1 VDVCVLALYDPD
13 SQTQSLLERHA
24 MDLSPLFAAAQL
36 DFTGPYFLSLLSR
49 VMHTTCAATLLGG
62 LIYMRFVLA
71 PATPEGEREAALFH
85 GRRKAWAMCVM
96 ICTLLLLVS
105 GVYNLIMFLGVYKN
119 LPKLYHPLFGVKFL
133 LSIGVMA
140 IMAFIAG
147 KTALAQKMRANL
159 TGWLNLA
166 LVMAL
171 SVFVLGAMLRS
182 FRDLPDARAAVA
194 VAEEAPAFG
203 DAQIETAE

>member
-1 VDVCVLALYDPD
+1 
-13 SQTQSLLERHA
+13 

-96 ICTLLLLVS
+96 ICTLLLILS
-105 GVYNLIMFLGVYKN
+105 GVYNFAVNILGWRN

-133 LSIGVMA
+133 LALGVMA

-147 KTALAQKMRANL
+147 KTVLAEKMRAKL

-166 LVMAL
+166 LVLAL
-171 SVFVLGAMLRS
+171 AVFVLGAMLRS

-194 VAEEAPAFG
+194 VAEEAPAFNEV
-203 DAQIETAE
+203 QIEAAE

>member
-1 VDVCVLALYDPD
+1 
-13 SQTQSLLERHA
+13 

-166 LVMAL
+166 VVMAL

>member
-1 VDVCVLALYDPD
+1 
-13 SQTQSLLERHA
+13 
-24 MDLSPLFAAAQL
+24 MDLSPLVAAAQL
-36 DFTGPYFLSLLSR
+36 DFTGPYFVALLSR
-49 VMHTTCAATLLGG
+49 VFHTTCAATLLGG

-105 GVYNLIMFLGVYKN
+105 GVYNLILFMGVYKN

-159 TGWLNLA
+159 TGWLNVA

-171 SVFVLGAMLRS
+171 AVFVLGAMLRS

-203 DAQIETAE
+203 EELVESPQ